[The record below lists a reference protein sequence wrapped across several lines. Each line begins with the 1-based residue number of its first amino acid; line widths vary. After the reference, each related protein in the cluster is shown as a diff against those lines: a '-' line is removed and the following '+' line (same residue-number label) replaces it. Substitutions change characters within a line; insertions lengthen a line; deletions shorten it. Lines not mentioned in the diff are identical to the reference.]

1 MEQILIANEY
11 STEPVNPIL
20 SAAST
25 LHGKVTGTRYYKSW
39 DSVIADNPTFKVIT
53 IFDDDLAGIL
63 HKPAT
68 GIVKRDRVIKVTSAT
83 IK

>member
-11 STEPVNPIL
+11 ITEPGTPIL

-39 DSVIADNPTFKVIT
+39 DSVIADHPTFNVIR
-53 IFDDDLAGIL
+53 ILDDDFAGIL
-63 HKPAT
+63 HKPAS
-68 GIVKRDRVIKVTSAT
+68 GIIKRDRVIKVIPAT

>member
-11 STEPVNPIL
+11 ITEPVNHKL
-20 SAAST
+20 AGAST
-25 LHGKVTGTRYYKSW
+25 MHGKVICTRYYKSW
-39 DSVIADNPTFKVIT
+39 DSVIADHPTFNVIT
-53 IFDDDLAGIL
+53 IFDDDFAGIL